1 MKMFKVGQTG
11 VYPNYGVV
19 EVQGIED
26 KEIGGNKSSFYIL
39 KVIENDVTLMVPTA
53 NAEIVGL
60 RHVVPKKEVPK
71 VLKILGKSK
80 KSAGASANG
89 SLSWNKRYREYADKL
104 KSGDIFEVAEVL
116 KDIHKLKKD
125 KELSFGEKRIMDNAF
140 SLLVKEISISTKKN
154 EEIITTEIENL
165 LKLN

>member
-26 KEIGGNKSSFYIL
+26 KEIGGNKEAFYIL

-53 NAEIVGL
+53 NAATVGL

-71 VLKILGKSK
+71 VFKILGKNK
-80 KSAGASANG
+80 KSNASNG

-116 KDIHKLKKD
+116 KDIHKLRKD

-154 EEIITTEIENL
+154 EEVVTTEIENL
-165 LKLN
+165 LK